1 MNESHQER
9 MEKIVSLCKRR
20 GFIFPSSEIYG
31 GFTGVYDYG
40 HYGTLFFN
48 NVKAEWWKNMVQT
61 RLDVVGLD
69 SAIFMHPTT
78 WKASG
83 HLDSFGDPQIDC
95 RKCKSRFR
103 ADHVLEEFG
112 INADKQPIDVVN
124 AELDKLR
131 VEKKLVCANCKSS
144 DLTEAK
150 DFNLLVRTN
159 FGSPVGDL
167 RTLPEEDIVYPRGE
181 TCQGIYLEYKNTI
194 DSLHPK
200 LPFGIAQIGK
210 AFRNEIVAKQFVF
223 RTREFEQMEMQY
235 FHHQSQTNNIFEQW
249 HKDRWSFYLDY
260 GIPESKLNWHK
271 HDKLA
276 HYASDAYDIEYNYA
290 MLGGFKELE
299 GVHARGDWDLS
310 QHSKFSGQDLSYFDE
325 ATKERFV
332 PHIVETSVGVARM
345 TLAFLDNAYT
355 EEEIGEVDET
365 GKKDTRVVLKLDKRL
380 APVKVAVLPLSKKEE
395 LSVPAQALWKKLSK
409 KMFVEYDDTQSIGKR
424 YRRQDEIGTPYCVT
438 VDFDTLT
445 DNAVTVRDRDT
456 MQQERVPIIDLELY
470 LLKNLE
476 V

>member
-1 MNESHQER
+1 MTSPNSSNTPAIPSR
-9 MEKIVSLCKRR
+9 MEAIVSLCKRR

-31 GFTGVYDYG
+31 GFSGVYDYG
-40 HYGTLFFN
+40 HYGTLLLQ
-48 NVKAEWWKNMVQT
+48 NVKQAWQKNMTQE
-61 RLDVVGLD
+61 RMDVLLLD
-69 SAIFMHPTT
+69 SAIFMHPLA

-83 HLDSFGDPQIDC
+83 HVDGFNDPQIDC

-103 ADHVLEEFG
+103 ADHVLEDFG
-112 INADKQPIDVVN
+112 VNADKQSLEFIN

-131 VEKKLVCANCKSS
+131 SEKKLVCTNCGSA
-144 DLTEAK
+144 DVTEAK
-150 DFNLLVRTN
+150 VFSLMVKSNL
-159 FGSPVGDL
+159 GSPTDALTEENAVYL
-167 RTLPEEDIVYPRGE
+167 RPE
-181 TCQGIYLEYKNTI
+181 TCGGIYLEYKNTI
-194 DSLHPK
+194 DSVHPK

-235 FHHQSQTNNIFEQW
+235 FHHQSQTKGIFEQW
-249 HKDRWSFYLDY
+249 HKDRWAFYLEY
-260 GIPESKLNWHK
+260 GIPETKLNWHK

-276 HYASDAYDIEYNYA
+276 HYASEAYDIEYKYE

-299 GVHARGDWDLS
+299 GVHARGDWDLT

-325 ATKERFV
+325 ATKERFT

-345 TLAFLDNAYT
+345 MLAFLDNAYT
-355 EEEIGEVDET
+355 EEDVNGE
-365 GKKDTRVVLKLDKRL
+365 TRVVLKLDKRL

-395 LSVPAQALWKKLSK
+395 LSAPAQAIWKALSK
-409 KMFVEYDDTQSIGKR
+409 RFFVEYDDTQSIGKR

-456 MQQERVPIIDLELY
+456 MEQERIPVDELLSY
-470 LLKNLE
+470 FTSKIS
-476 V
+476 

>member
-20 GFIFPSSEIYG
+20 GFVFPSSEIYG
-31 GFTGVYDYG
+31 GFSGVYDYG
-40 HYGTLFFN
+40 HYGTLLLN
-48 NVKAEWWKNMVQT
+48 NVKQAWQKSMVQE
-61 RLDVVGLD
+61 RLDVVLLD

-83 HLDSFGDPQIDC
+83 HVDGFNDPQVDC

-103 ADHVLEEFG
+103 ADHMLEEFG
-112 INADKQPIDVVN
+112 INADKQPLEWIN
-124 AELDKLR
+124 TELDKLR
-131 VEKKLVCANCKSS
+131 AEKKLVCANCKSA

-150 DFNLLVRTN
+150 VFSLMVKSNL
-159 FGSPVGDL
+159 GSPVDTLTEENAVYL
-167 RTLPEEDIVYPRGE
+167 RPE
-181 TCQGIYLEYKNTI
+181 TCGGIYLEYKNTV

-235 FHHQSQTNNIFEQW
+235 FHHPSQTKEIFEQW
-249 HKDRWSFYLDY
+249 HKDRWNFYLEY
-260 GIPESKLNWHK
+260 GIPESKLHWHK
-271 HDKLA
+271 HEKLA
-276 HYASDAYDIEYNYA
+276 HYASEAYDIEYHYA
-290 MLGGFKELE
+290 LLGGFKELE

-310 QHSKFSGQDLSYFDE
+310 QHTKFSGQDLSYFDE
-325 ATKERFV
+325 STKERFV
-332 PHIVETSVGVARM
+332 PHIVETSVGLARM
-345 TLAFLDNAYT
+345 MLAFLDNAYA
-355 EEEIGEVDET
+355 EEQVGDET
-365 GKKDTRVVLKLDKRL
+365 RTVLRLDKRL

-395 LSVPAQALWKKLSK
+395 LQTSAKEIWKRLSK
-409 KMFVEYDDTQSIGKR
+409 TMFVEYDDTQSIGKR

-438 VDFDTLT
+438 VDFETLN

-456 MQQERVPIIDLELY
+456 MTQERVPVADLEVY
-470 LLKNLE
+470 LSKKLG
-476 V
+476 